1 MLQNYDFDIPL
12 ERQMYFDPYFKN
24 KPKSLEIL
32 SQLNNLDK
40 KVNRFHLGLE
50 S

>member
-1 MLQNYDFDIPL
+1 MLQNYAFDIPL
-12 ERQMYFDPYFKN
+12 EHQMYFDLYFKN
-24 KPKSLEIL
+24 KPKSLEML
-32 SQLNNLDK
+32 SPLNNLDK